1 MKEAQEIDI
10 QRLYE
15 AYSPPRV
22 QNQIVKGRVV
32 AVDENEV
39 LVSIGHKAEGRIPLS
54 EWHHDEPKPQVGD
67 EVEVYVES
75 LQTREGTA
83 KLSRRL
89 AHSLRTWQIIQEAL
103 EKDIPIEGVIRR
115 RTKGGFVVD
124 IDGIEAFLPGSQ
136 VDVRPSS
143 SLGQLRGALGP
154 PYAIQSRQNQS
165 RSAQC
170 RRLPQS
176 PH

>member
-1 MKEAQEIDI
+1 MKEIQEIDL

-15 AYSPPRV
+15 NYSPPRV

-32 AVDENEV
+32 AVSENEV

-75 LQTREGTA
+75 IQTREGTA

-89 AHSLRTWQIIQEAL
+89 AHSLRTWQVIKEAHD
-103 EKDIPIEGVIRR
+103 KDVPIEGVVRR
-115 RTKGGFVVD
+115 RTKGGFVVGYRWD
-124 IDGIEAFLPGSQ
+124 
-136 VDVRPSS
+136 
-143 SLGQLRGALGP
+143 
-154 PYAIQSRQNQS
+154 
-165 RSAQC
+165 
-170 RRLPQS
+170 
-176 PH
+176 